1 MNKEV
6 NIIEAENVRDI
17 EIVTN
22 EINSLLSQA
31 QCLLLTFAI
40 EIGRRLVEAKS
51 LLPHGEWGN
60 WLKEKVG
67 FSQSSANNYMKIFEE
82 YGDEQITLFGAVPNS
97 QTLGNLPYT
106 KALKLLALPSEER
119 EEFVNKNK
127 VEDMSSRELEQAIKE
142 RNEAIAAA
150 ERAEK
155 EKEALQ
161 SLLDEKEDFEEKA
174 HTAGENA
181 RLALAAKEKA
191 EADLIKAKE
200 NEKKA
205 KEALKKLKEN
215 PEIPDSV
222 TEKIKAEAQAEASE
236 KAKKELESTI
246 ETANKKIDEA
256 MKKQREA
263 EKSAADAQKQYDELM
278 KEQRMNNPA
287 VMQFKIYFMQT
298 QEIQEKLMNL
308 LERIRVEDPEIA
320 KGLGAALG
328 KLGELYLKNSEG
340 YTE

>member
-17 EIVTN
+17 DIVTN

-119 EEFVNKNK
+119 EDFVKDNK
-127 VEDMSSRELEQAIKE
+127 VEDMSSRELEQAVKE
-142 RNEAIAAA
+142 RNEARAAA
-150 ERAEK
+150 EKAEK
-155 EKEALQ
+155 EKEELQ
-161 SLLDEKEDFEEKA
+161 SLLDEKEDYEEKA
-174 HTAGENA
+174 RTAGENA

-205 KEALKKLKEN
+205 KEALKNLKEN

-222 TEKIKAEAQAEASE
+222 TEKIKAEAEAEASE
-236 KAKKELESTI
+236 KAKKELENTI
-246 ETANKKIDEA
+246 QEANKKIDEA
-256 MKKQREA
+256 LEQKSQA
-263 EKSAADAQKQYDELM
+263 EKQAEDMKHYIEALK
-278 KEQRMNNPA
+278 KEQKMNNPA
-287 VMQFKIYFMQT
+287 VMEFKVYFSQA
-298 QEIQEKLMNL
+298 QEIQGKLINL
-308 LERIRVEDPEIA
+308 LGKIKAEDSETA
-320 KGLGAALG
+320 E
-328 KLGELYLKNSEG
+328 KLGEALAAVGKKYIQDAEG
-340 YTE
+340 KE

>member
-17 EIVTN
+17 DIITG

-40 EIGRRLVEAKS
+40 EIGRRLQEAKS
-51 LLPHGEWGN
+51 LLPHGEWGS

-82 YGDEQITLFGAVPNS
+82 YGDEQITLFGAVPKS

-119 EEFVNKNK
+119 EEFVQEQN
-127 VEDMSSRELEQAIKE
+127 VADMSTRELEQAIRE
-142 RNEAIAAA
+142 RNEAREAA

-155 EKEALQ
+155 EKEELQ
-161 SLLDEKEDFEEKA
+161 KLLDSKEDYEEAAKEA
-174 HTAGENA
+174 NA
-181 RLALAAKEKA
+181 EAERLREEKEKA
-191 EADLIKAKE
+191 ESDLIKAKE
-200 NEKKA
+200 KEKRA
-205 KEALKKLKEN
+205 KEALQKLKNN
-215 PEIPDSV
+215 PEIPEELKERI
-222 TEKIKAEAQAEASE
+222 TAEAQAKASE
-236 KAKKELESTI
+236 NAKKELESTI

-256 MKKQREA
+256 LKKQREA
-263 EKSAADAQKQYDELM
+263 EKSAADLQSQYDELV
-278 KEQRMNNPA
+278 KAQRMTNPA

-308 LERIRVEDPEIA
+308 LKRIREEDAEIA
-320 KGLGAALG
+320 QGLTEALH
-328 KLGELYLKNSEG
+328 KLGEKYSAV
-340 YTE
+340 

>member
-1 MNKEV
+1 MNKEL

-17 EIVTN
+17 DIVTN

-67 FSQSSANNYMKIFEE
+67 FSQSSANNYMKIFDE

-119 EEFVNKNK
+119 EDFVKDNK

-142 RNEAIAAA
+142 RNEARAAA
-150 ERAEK
+150 EKAEK
-155 EKEALQ
+155 EKEELQ
-161 SLLDEKEDFEEKA
+161 SLLDEKDDFEEKA
-174 HTAGENA
+174 RTAGEHA

-222 TEKIKAEAQAEASE
+222 TEKIKAEAEAEASE
-236 KAKKELESTI
+236 NAKKELENTI
-246 ETANKKIDEA
+246 QEANKKIDEA
-256 MKKQREA
+256 LEQKSQA
-263 EKSAADAQKQYDELM
+263 EKQAEDMKHYIEALK
-278 KEQRMNNPA
+278 KEQKMNNPA
-287 VMQFKIYFMQT
+287 VMEFKVYFSQA
-298 QEIQEKLMNL
+298 QEVQDKLINL
-308 LERIRVEDPEIA
+308 LGKIKAEDPETA
-320 KGLGAALG
+320 G
-328 KLGELYLKNSEG
+328 KLGEALAAVGKKYIQDAEG
-340 YTE
+340 KE

>member
-6 NIIEAENVRDI
+6 SIIEAENVRDI
-17 EIVTN
+17 DIVTN

-51 LLPHGEWGN
+51 LLPHGGWGN

-119 EEFVNKNK
+119 EDFVKDNK
-127 VEDMSSRELEQAIKE
+127 VEDMSSRELEQAVKE
-142 RNEAIAAA
+142 RNEARAAA
-150 ERAEK
+150 EKAEK
-155 EKEALQ
+155 EKEELQ

-174 HTAGENA
+174 RTAGENA

-222 TEKIKAEAQAEASE
+222 TEKIKAEAEAEASE
-236 KAKKELESTI
+236 NAKKELENTI
-246 ETANKKIDEA
+246 QEANKKIDEA
-256 MKKQREA
+256 LEQKSQA
-263 EKSAADAQKQYDELM
+263 EKQAEDMKHYIEALK
-278 KEQRMNNPA
+278 KEQKMNNPA
-287 VMQFKIYFMQT
+287 VMEFKVYFSQA
-298 QEIQEKLMNL
+298 QEVQDKLINL
-308 LERIRVEDPEIA
+308 LGRIKAEDPETA
-320 KGLGAALG
+320 GKLGAALEAVG
-328 KLGELYLKNSEG
+328 KKYIQCGGKE
-340 YTE
+340 

>member
-51 LLPHGEWGN
+51 LLPHGEWGS
-60 WLKEKVG
+60 WLRDKVG

-82 YGDEQITLFGAVPNS
+82 YGDEQITLFGAVPKS

-119 EEFVNKNK
+119 EEFVQEQN
-127 VEDMSSRELEQAIKE
+127 VAEMSTRDLDAAIKE
-142 RNEAIAAA
+142 RNEA
-150 ERAEK
+150 R
-155 EKEALQ
+155 EALKRSEEEKAQ
-161 SLLDEKEDFEEKA
+161 LQELLDSKDDFEEKA
-174 HTAGENA
+174 RTAGEDA
-181 RLALAAKEKA
+181 RLAVAAKEKA
-191 EADLIKAKE
+191 EADLLKAKE

-215 PEIPDSV
+215 PEIPDTV
-222 TEKIKAEAQAEASE
+222 TEKLRAEAEAETAE
-236 KAKKELESTI
+236 KHKNELEKTI
-246 ETANKKIDEA
+246 EEANKKIYEA
-256 MKKQREA
+256 VE
-263 EKSAADAQKQYDELM
+263 M
-278 KEQRMNNPA
+278 KEQAERIAHEKQQQIEALKKEHKMNNPA

-308 LERIRVEDPEIA
+308 LLRIREEDSETA
-320 KGLGAALG
+320 KGLTEALH
-328 KLGELYLKNSEG
+328 KLGEKYASA
-340 YTE
+340 

>member
-17 EIVTN
+17 DIVTN

-40 EIGRRLVEAKS
+40 EIGRRLHEAKS

-119 EEFVNKNK
+119 EEFVSENK
-127 VEDMSSRELEQAIKE
+127 VEEMSSRELEQAIRE
-142 RNEAIAAA
+142 RNEAREALKKAQEEKEELQELLDSKENYEEAA
-150 ERAEK
+150 EEAKAE
-155 EKEALQ
+155 ADRLR
-161 SLLDEKEDFEEKA
+161 EE
-174 HTAGENA
+174 
-181 RLALAAKEKA
+181 KEKA
-191 EADLIKAKE
+191 EADLIKAKDK
-200 NEKKA
+200 EKKA

-222 TEKIKAEAQAEASE
+222 TEKIKAEAEAKASE

-256 MKKQREA
+256 VKKQREA
-263 EKSAADAQKQYDELM
+263 EKSAADVQSQYDELI
-278 KEQRMNNPA
+278 KRQKMNDPD
-287 VMQFKIYFMQT
+287 VMEFKVYFRQA
-298 QEIQEKLMNL
+298 QEVQGKLRRL
-308 LERIRVEDPEIA
+308 LENIRGKDPETA
-320 KGLGAALG
+320 KGLIEALH
-328 KLGELYLKNSEG
+328 KLGEKYSAV
-340 YTE
+340 

>member
-6 NIIEAENVRDI
+6 SIIEAENVRDI
-17 EIVTN
+17 DIVTN

-51 LLPHGEWGN
+51 LLPHGEWGS

-67 FSQSSANNYMKIFEE
+67 FSQSSANNYMKIFDE

-119 EEFVNKNK
+119 EDFVKDNK

-142 RNEAIAAA
+142 RNEARAAA
-150 ERAEK
+150 EKAEK
-155 EKEALQ
+155 EKEELQ

-174 HTAGENA
+174 RAAGESA

-191 EADLIKAKE
+191 ENELLKAKE

-205 KEALKKLKEN
+205 KEALKNLKEN
-215 PEIPDSV
+215 PEIPDSI
-222 TEKIKAEAQAEASE
+222 TERLRTEAEAEASE

-246 ETANKKIDEA
+246 QEANKKIDEA
-256 MKKQREA
+256 LGQKKQA
-263 EKSAADAQKQYDELM
+263 ENDAKALQVQIDALK
-278 KEQRMNNPA
+278 KEQKMNNPA
-287 VMQFKIYFMQT
+287 VMEFKVYFSQA
-298 QEIQEKLMNL
+298 QEVQDKLINL
-308 LERIRVEDPEIA
+308 LGKIREEDPETA
-320 KGLGAALG
+320 G
-328 KLGELYLKNSEG
+328 KLGSALAAVGKKYIQCGGKEE
-340 YTE
+340 